1 MSIQQ
6 KSYILSLIECA
17 LESKIMANNASWD
30 TINAPY
36 SNETINLGCMKTYKL
51 DFLQSLC
58 QSLID
63 SIAFYTSGLFFIIPC
78 VDDYRVVDMRTVSFD
93 VPPQEASFLV

>member
-17 LESKIMANNASWD
+17 LEFKIMANNASWD

-36 SNETINLGCMKTYKL
+36 SNETINLGCMKTINWI
-51 DFLQSLC
+51 FLR
-58 QSLID
+58 
-63 SIAFYTSGLFFIIPC
+63 AY
-78 VDDYRVVDMRTVSFD
+78 
-93 VPPQEASFLV
+93 ANH

>member
-17 LESKIMANNASWD
+17 LEFKIMANNASWD

-36 SNETINLGCMKTYKL
+36 SNETINLGCMETYKL
-51 DFLQSLC
+51 DFSQSLC

-63 SIAFYTSGLFFIIPC
+63 YIAFYTSGLFFIIPC

-93 VPPQEASFLV
+93 VPPQEASFLL